1 MAPRGP
7 SEPGPMG
14 NWTKPVE
21 IKKTDMFCH
30 QTVKMKKGNM
40 NTAKGTSA
48 ALMYYTK
55 QLLSSVPLRNESAGL
70 SLTLLRPPP
79 PEFIM
84 VYRFSLELLESE
96 GEKSFINRM
105 EISA

>member
-1 MAPRGP
+1 
-7 SEPGPMG
+7 
-14 NWTKPVE
+14 
-21 IKKTDMFCH
+21 MFCH
-30 QTVKMKKGNM
+30 QTVIMKKGNM
-40 NTAKGTSA
+40 SAAKGTSA
-48 ALMYYTK
+48 VLMYYTK
-55 QLLSSVPLRNESAGL
+55 QFLNGVPLSNESAGL

-96 GEKSFINRM
+96 DETCFINGM

>member
-1 MAPRGP
+1 
-7 SEPGPMG
+7 
-14 NWTKPVE
+14 
-21 IKKTDMFCH
+21 MFCH
-30 QTVKMKKGNM
+30 QTVMMKKGNM

-55 QLLSSVPLRNESAGL
+55 QFLNGVPLRNESAGL

-79 PEFIM
+79 PELIM

-96 GEKSFINRM
+96 GERGFINGM

>member
-1 MAPRGP
+1 M
-7 SEPGPMG
+7 
-14 NWTKPVE
+14 
-21 IKKTDMFCH
+21 
-30 QTVKMKKGNM
+30 MKKGNM
-40 NTAKGTSA
+40 RVSAKGTSA

-55 QLLSSVPLRNESAGL
+55 QLLNSVPLRNESAGL

-96 GEKSFINRM
+96 GEKSFINGM